1 MGVSEEQN
9 PFESIDMFK
18 DLKQSIEQV
27 IFDATVLDCPLSDDF
42 VVVSR
47 ESLEALE
54 NEFKVC
60 FVEPEDDPEY
70 QDYSSP
76 WERGE

>member
-1 MGVSEEQN
+1 
-9 PFESIDMFK
+9 MFH
-18 DLKQSIEQV
+18 DLKKAIETV
-27 IFDATVLDCPLSDDF
+27 IFDGATLDCPLSDEF

-60 FVEPEDDPEY
+60 FVEPEDDLEY
-70 QDYSSP
+70 QDYSDP
-76 WERGE
+76 WECGE